1 MQYSHSIRK
10 MEAIADSYCVLT
22 VRIRQSSQTRIYVEI
37 SPMSESGGWR
47 QDIPTRSELMWRDSA
62 AISDIC
68 RQNSSPST
76 SEQTISAIAW
86 SSGVVRCSVSERIYG
101 NRCPISR
108 LVRCGSIREEID
120 ILRSSFDSFVSK
132 SSQISSVPWID
143 RYRYM
148 CSLADR

>member
-1 MQYSHSIRK
+1 MQYSHLTERMVVIV
-10 MEAIADSYCVLT
+10 DSYCVPT

-76 SEQTISAIAW
+76 SERIISAIAW

-108 LVRCGSIREEID
+108 LARCDSIRGEIG
-120 ILRSSFDSFVSK
+120 ILLSSFDSFVSR
-132 SSQISSVPWID
+132 SSQLFSVDLID

-148 CSLADR
+148 CSLVDR